1 MWRWKFESLKAKNPE
16 SRIWKRTWEYQKARD
31 DLVKTLRGDT
41 TYEEKMWAY
50 MDYIIEK
57 TFSLDPLSERDIQKR
72 EFAVDRLWTKK
83 DVNKI
88 IKKITDKLRVYAD
101 RINYDTETKYRAP
114 KREDLNAYIAWK
126 KLFDYIVEEKHVYD
140 AKFPTLWYHVEHFAK
155 KMWIDLDGLKIH

>member
-31 DLVKTLRGDT
+31 DLVKALKGDT

-57 TFSLDPLSERDIQKR
+57 TFSLEPLTKRDLQKR

-88 IKKITDKLRVYAD
+88 IKKIKDKLCVYVD
-101 RINYDTETKYRAP
+101 RINYDVETKWRTP
-114 KREDLNAYIAWK
+114 KLEDIKAYTAWK
-126 KLFDYIVEEKHVYD
+126 ELFQYVVDKWHIYNEEIPALGPHVRSF
-140 AKFPTLWYHVEHFAK
+140 AQKIWITL
-155 KMWIDLDGLKIH
+155 DDQ